1 MDTNKFAIPLAI
13 VVAGALIAGSLYYS
27 NKNLSQPVTTAQ
39 QESGKTASNQIKPV
53 TEADYI
59 LGDPNADIVIV
70 EYSDTECP
78 FCKMFHQTLQKI
90 IREYGPTGKVAWV
103 YRHFPIDG
111 LHPEARKQ
119 AHAAECAGDQGGNEK
134 FWKYLDEIYARTKSN
149 NGLPSS
155 ELSVIAKDVGLDGTA
170 FNSCM
175 ESGKF
180 YEKITAHYN
189 DAIAAGGQGT
199 PFSVMITKKDG
210 KHTVIP
216 GAQEY
221 ATVKA
226 NIDILL
232 K

>member
-1 MDTNKFAIPLAI
+1 MDTNKFAIPIAI
-13 VVAGALIAGSLYYS
+13 VIAGGLIAGSLYYS
-27 NKNLSQPVTTAQ
+27 SKNLPTSDKQPTDTTQVTAG
-39 QESGKTASNQIKPV
+39 EIRPV
-53 TEADYI
+53 DETDHI

-78 FCKMFHQTLQKI
+78 YCKVFHQTLQQVMD
-90 IREYGPTGKVAWV
+90 EYGPSGKVAWV

-111 LHPEARKQ
+111 LHPEAKKQ
-119 AHAAECAGDQGGNEK
+119 AHAAECANDQGGSEK
-134 FWKYLDEIYARTKSN
+134 FWQYLNQIYARTKSN

-155 ELSVIAKDVGLDGTA
+155 ELGVIAKDVGLDTTT

-175 ESGKF
+175 DSGKF
-180 YEKITAHYN
+180 YDKITAHYN
-189 DAIAAGGQGT
+189 DAVAAGGEGT

-210 KHTVIP
+210 KKIVIP
-216 GAQEY
+216 GAQPF
-221 ATVKA
+221 ASVKA